1 MHDFHDLKV
10 LARVFEC
17 IECISFGFKVKRL
30 ETWIL
35 NRWVL
40 KNRILV
46 FIGQIGFS
54 WYPCVGTTFRK
65 FEHVSLTYMLFVDVW
80 LCRK

>member
-1 MHDFHDLKV
+1 MHDFCDLKS

-17 IECISFGFKVKRL
+17 IECISFGFEVKGL

-46 FIGQIGFS
+46 FMGQNGFS
-54 WYPCVGTTFRK
+54 WYPCVGTAFRK
-65 FEHVSLTYMLFVDVW
+65 FEHVRLTDMLFVDVC
-80 LCRK
+80 LYRK

>member
-1 MHDFHDLKV
+1 MHDFRDLKS

-17 IECISFGFKVKRL
+17 IECIRFGFKVKRL

-46 FIGQIGFS
+46 FIGQTAFS
-54 WYPCVGTTFRK
+54 WYPCVGTSFHE
-65 FEHVSLTYMLFVDVW
+65 FEHVRMFDMIIVEIW
-80 LCRK
+80 LR